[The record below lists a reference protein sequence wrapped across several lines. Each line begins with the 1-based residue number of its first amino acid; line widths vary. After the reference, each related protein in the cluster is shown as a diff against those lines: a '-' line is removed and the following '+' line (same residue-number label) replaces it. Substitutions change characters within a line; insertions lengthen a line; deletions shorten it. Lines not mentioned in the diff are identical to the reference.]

1 MKNISV
7 LGSTGSIGIQ
17 TLEICRK
24 LENLNIIGLTCNKN
38 TTLLKKQIK
47 EFQPDYYWTNR
58 KNINI
63 QNSKL
68 KSPTNIATD
77 PNLDILVV
85 ATEGL
90 SSLKPIIKSLEESK
104 VIALANKESIL
115 CGAELIIEKLK
126 MYSGKLIPLDSEP
139 ASVKGILSQTNKKP
153 KKIIITASGGPFRGH
168 KFNMLKH
175 IFAG

>member
-1 MKNISV
+1 M
-7 LGSTGSIGIQ
+7 TGWCH
-17 TLEICRK
+17 TLCS
-24 LENLNIIGLTCNKN
+24 
-38 TTLLKKQIK
+38 
-47 EFQPDYYWTNR
+47 
-58 KNINI
+58 I

-68 KSPTNIATD
+68 KSPINIATD

-90 SSLKPIIKSLEESK
+90 SSLKPIIRSLEESK

-126 MYSGKLIPLDSEP
+126 MHSGKLIPLDSEP

-153 KKIIITASGGPFRGH
+153 KKIIKQKGLIQITDSGEIENVITKVLSQNIDKVNEYKSGKEKLYGYFIGQIMHETKGKANPQLV
-168 KFNMLKH
+168 NEILKKKL
-175 IFAG
+175 AK

>member
-1 MKNISV
+1 M
-7 LGSTGSIGIQ
+7 
-17 TLEICRK
+17 
-24 LENLNIIGLTCNKN
+24 
-38 TTLLKKQIK
+38 
-47 EFQPDYYWTNR
+47 
-58 KNINI
+58 
-63 QNSKL
+63 
-68 KSPTNIATD
+68 
-77 PNLDILVV
+77 
-85 ATEGL
+85 
-90 SSLKPIIKSLEESK
+90 EESK

-175 IFAG
+175 ITPNDALNHPTWKMGKKISIDS